1 MNPSPLCPP
10 AALYA
15 ILLAGVDSHPTPTTE
30 KPVGSELEAGPFQ
43 CGRAVQ

>member
-1 MNPSPLCPP
+1 MKPLLFGSTM
-10 AALYA
+10 ALYA

-43 CGRAVQ
+43 RGRAVL

>member
-10 AALYA
+10 VGRYA

-30 KPVGSELEAGPFQ
+30 TPTGSESEAGPFQ
-43 CGRAVQ
+43 RGRAVQ

>member
-15 ILLAGVDSHPTPTTE
+15 ILLAGVEPHPTPTTE
-30 KPVGSELEAGPFQ
+30 RAAESELEAGSFRR
-43 CGRAVQ
+43 GGAVQ

>member
-1 MNPSPLCPP
+1 MNPYPLCPP

-15 ILLAGVDSHPTPTTE
+15 ILLAGVEPRPTPSTE
-30 KPVGSELEAGPFQ
+30 KPTGSESEAGPFQ